1 MSIEISN
8 STEKQRKYY
17 ENNREAWNKYQREYK
32 KRKYADDPSYRL
44 RVKEYI
50 KEYKK
55 SKIVLENA

>member
-1 MSIEISN
+1 MNIEIPN
-8 STEKQRKYY
+8 TTKKQRKYY

-32 KRKYADDPSYRL
+32 KRKYAEDLSYRL

-55 SKIVLENA
+55 NKIQSVNA